1 MMLRLRI
8 AFGKVC
14 ELKRV
19 VMTDDDAAPRHLL
32 AALTDRRFLLALDD
46 AGDPLSRAEI
56 AAATGISKP
65 AISDAAVRLE
75 KSGLIV
81 DAGVRGGRRGGVAT
95 LYRINGRRGHSL
107 AIALQP
113 SGVSVRARDLAGGTL
128 VDRAE
133 ALPPAATTDD
143 VVALADRLIHLT
155 EGTVGTELIS
165 AAVSVAVP
173 VDSATGDTVR
183 LPNSPFPAGQFNPLR
198 ELDLTPSGPVIVD
211 NDVNWAAVAERHLG
225 SMTACEDF
233 VYVYLGAGIGAGVFA
248 SGALVR
254 GSRGLAGEIGYLRSP
269 TGRDLTQTLALLG
282 LGSADAYGIDVELA
296 IELLARTPPSDAAER
311 AIDELAN
318 AIVNA
323 TILVNPRAV
332 VLGGPL
338 TVGSG
343 LVDGLARRIR
353 LLALDPPEV
362 IVSTHAPLEGAAF
375 EAHRLARHS
384 FGF

>member
-1 MMLRLRI
+1 
-8 AFGKVC
+8 
-14 ELKRV
+14 
-19 VMTDDDAAPRHLL
+19 MTDDDADDDNGAPRLNLL
-32 AALTDRRFLLALDD
+32 AALTDQRFLRALADSV
-46 AGDPLSRAEI
+46 DPLSRAEI

-65 AISDAAVRLE
+65 AISDAAARLE
-75 KSGLIV
+75 KTGLIV

-95 LYRINGRRGHSL
+95 LYRINGSHGHSL

-113 SGVSVRARDLAGGTL
+113 TGVSLRARDLAGRTL
-128 VDRAE
+128 VDVAE
-133 ALPPAATTDD
+133 ALPTGATTDV
-143 VVALADRLIHLT
+143 VVALANRLIH
-155 EGTVGTELIS
+155 ESADAVGSPLIS

-173 VDSATGDTVR
+173 VDSSTGDTVR
-183 LPNSPFPAGQFNPLR
+183 LPNSPFPAGQFAPLR
-198 ELDLTPSGPVIVD
+198 ELDLAPAGTAVVD
-211 NDVNWAAVAERHLG
+211 NDVNWATIAERHLG

-269 TGRDLTQTLALLG
+269 TGRDLTQTLAQLG
-282 LGSADAYGIDVELA
+282 LGAPDAYGIDVEA
-296 IELLARTPPSDAAER
+296 AVELLSRTPPSEAGER
-311 AIDELAN
+311 AIDELAT

-323 TILVNPRAV
+323 TILLNPRAV

-338 TVGSG
+338 TASAG
-343 LVDGLARRIR
+343 LVDGLAGRIPG
-353 LLALDPPEV
+353 LALDPPEV

-375 EAHRLARHS
+375 EAHRLARER

>member
-1 MMLRLRI
+1 
-8 AFGKVC
+8 
-14 ELKRV
+14 
-19 VMTDDDAAPRHLL
+19 MTDDGHQPRLNPL
-32 AALTDRRFLLALDD
+32 AAHTDQCFLRALDD
-46 AGDPLSRAEI
+46 SGDPLSRAEI

-75 KSGLIV
+75 RSELIV

-95 LYRINGRRGHSL
+95 LYRINGSRGHSL
-107 AIALQP
+107 ALGLQP
-113 SGVSVRARDLAGGTL
+113 TGVSVRARDLAGHTL
-128 VDRAE
+128 FDRAE
-133 ALPPAATTDD
+133 ALPPSATTDD
-143 VVALADRLIHLT
+143 VVALANRLIRASADAAR
-155 EGTVGTELIS
+155 TELIS

-173 VDSATGDTVR
+173 VDSSTGDTVR

-198 ELDLTPSGPVIVD
+198 ELALAPTGPAIVD
-211 NDVNWAAVAERHLG
+211 NDVNWATIAERHLG

-233 VYVYLGAGIGAGVFA
+233 VYVYLGTGIGAGVFA

-254 GSRGLAGEIGYLRSP
+254 GSRGLAGEIGYLRTP

-282 LGSADAYGIDVELA
+282 LGSADAYGIDLEAAVG
-296 IELLARTPPSDAAER
+296 LLSRTPPSEAGER
-311 AIDELAN
+311 AIDELAT

-338 TVGSG
+338 TASAR
-343 LVDGLARRIR
+343 LVDGLARRIPG
-353 LLALDPPEV
+353 LALDPPEV

-375 EAHRLARHS
+375 EAHRLARVR